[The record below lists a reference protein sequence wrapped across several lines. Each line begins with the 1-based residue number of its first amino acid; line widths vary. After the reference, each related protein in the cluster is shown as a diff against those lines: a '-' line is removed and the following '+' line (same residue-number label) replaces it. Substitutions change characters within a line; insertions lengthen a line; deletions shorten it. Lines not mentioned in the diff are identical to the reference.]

1 MTEQNYLALAPREST
16 HTADSVLFAF
26 YRLRS
31 GTSVRFLPASPVLH
45 FASKDT
51 DTFRCTVPPGFFQSG
66 DKVKICYK
74 AVIVFVGTLDK
85 RVNSA
90 SRGTDALDTVTFA
103 GHWSAM
109 ARMVYRQNW
118 KVYNG
123 SALALERSSRLILN
137 QHEDGTSQTL
147 NSELAEIV
155 NHADTPCGC
164 QKGTIS
170 VSSQVLP
177 ADPCRDITIA
187 DAIRRELRFFPKA
200 VCRFDY
206 STANQAGTALLPTLH
221 ITRALSAFTVP
232 STVLQRSKSYNSNPI
247 DGVDLEIE
255 QIDTV
260 DGVAF
265 RKLSHQTAGNT
276 LAGNPNCL
284 YATLRLKGASSSV
297 VRQSFKSVTE
307 DLPNSLSD
315 KDWWIARHPRLANV
329 ASSQLTITSATRTVT
344 DQTCVRISKSTAG
357 ELQRAGLK
365 CEVSKFTAVCTITTA
380 DDKEENITLTMNYL
394 MTNATTRTYTWTV
407 SSSSSAGETVP
418 SGLAAALLA
427 ERSGELAG
435 ENLTIRLGSSL
446 PVLGQTLDG
455 LLLQSYDVD
464 CQALTASL
472 NFGVPDYLSPEDLA
486 SLLSGFRNK
495 RTPSCTL
502 SRISGKVDEDKDDVE
517 LGPIPPLSSTEF
529 APGTKAKTKITA
541 ADGKS
546 GAVDLDPSSL
556 PANATIGVHSLKKSD
571 NTELAKI
578 LSSADVI
585 IPAGSS
591 TASAITAVKIG
602 LDISGDKP
610 RLKLYYKTQQLTVAA
625 AGEESDWV
633 NTAAD
638 DLEVDTL
645 DVVTGSTYSTTTH
658 KFENAVQSIT
668 VLLDTKDPQVDEVFT
683 ATAHSAE
690 TAQQA

>member
-1 MTEQNYLALAPREST
+1 MTEQSYLALTPREST

-26 YRLRS
+26 YRLRTVS
-31 GTSVRFLPASPVLH
+31 NSPVEDRFYPASPVLH

-51 DTFRCTVPPGFFQSG
+51 DTFRCTVPPGFFQPG
-66 DKVKICYK
+66 DQVKVLYK
-74 AVIVFVGTLDK
+74 NVVVFLGSLAG
-85 RVNSA
+85 RVNST
-90 SRGTDALDTVTFA
+90 SRGTDALDTATFA
-103 GHWSAM
+103 GPWSAM

-123 SALALERSSRLILN
+123 ISVAFERSSRLILN
-137 QHEDGTSQTL
+137 QHDSGSAQNL
-147 NSELAEIV
+147 NSELTEIV
-155 NHADTPCGC
+155 NHAATPCGY

-206 STANQAGTALLPTLH
+206 STSNQGGTALLPTLH
-221 ITRALSAFTVP
+221 ITRAGSSFTVP
-232 STVLQRSKSYNSNPI
+232 STVLQRSKTYNSNPI

-255 QIDTV
+255 QISSV
-260 DGVAF
+260 DGVSF
-265 RKLSHQTAGNT
+265 RQLSHQKAGNT

-284 YATLRLKGASSSV
+284 YATLRLKGASASTV
-297 VRQSFKSVTE
+297 CQSFKSVTE
-307 DLPNSLSD
+307 DLPSSLDD

-329 ASSQLTITSATRTVT
+329 AASQLTITSATRTVT

-365 CEVSKFTAVCTITTA
+365 SEVSKFTAVCTINLPG
-380 DDKEENITLTMNYL
+380 DKEENIVLTMNYL
-394 MTNATTRTYTWTV
+394 MTNATTKTYTWTV
-407 SSSSSAGETVP
+407 SSSTQAGETVP

-427 ERSGELAG
+427 ERSGELTG
-435 ENLTIRLGSSL
+435 EHLTIRLGASL

-495 RTPSCTL
+495 RTPSCLL

-529 APGTKAKTKITA
+529 APGTKAKTTVAA
-541 ADGKS
+541 ADGQS
-546 GAVDLDPSSL
+546 GKINLDPSSL
-556 PANATIGVHSLKKSD
+556 PANTSIEPKQLKLNGTDTGV
-571 NTELAKI
+571 KI
-578 LSSADVI
+578 MASADIDLPIGEGGEEPDNPSTPANPCAHPGNPGKQDHGGVSEEFSSPVGTSGA
-585 IPAGSS
+585 IPAG
-591 TASAITAVKIG
+591 TG
-602 LDISGDKP
+602 
-610 RLKLYYKTQQLTVAA
+610 
-625 AGEESDWV
+625 GEEGIVADSDV
-633 NTAAD
+633 HHGDN
-638 DLEVDTL
+638 
-645 DVVTGSTYSTTTH
+645 
-658 KFENAVQSIT
+658 NCNCN
-668 VLLDTKDPQVDEVFT
+668 
-683 ATAHSAE
+683 
-690 TAQQA
+690 